1 MSITHSLAS
10 IGTALSLALLGSA
23 AASAQDLPPVTY
35 PRLPATAA
43 TAQGFVPKGWTEE
56 SRAEGDIDGD
66 SKADLALVL
75 RSLDPANVVP
85 QEMCGKELDTNP
97 SILAVL
103 LARPGGGYRLVVEDH
118 ALIPRRDNSCQL
130 DGLTAIAVERGALRL
145 DFERMMSAGGWD
157 MGSTTFKWRWRDGA
171 LRLAG
176 FDYSNVSRN
185 SGVIGRISVNYPTG
199 RVKTSTGN
207 IGSDLEKVR
216 WTRLRSR
223 RAPTIDEVG
232 NGLTFDPEE
241 LVSNLP

>member
-1 MSITHSLAS
+1 MGRRSMPALIVLLAS
-10 IGTALSLALLGSA
+10 SA
-23 AASAQDLPPVTY
+23 AAAQELPPVTY
-35 PRLPATAA
+35 PHLPATGA
-43 TAQGFVPKGWTEE
+43 TAQGFVPKGWTVE

-75 RSLDPANVVP
+75 RSQDRANVIRP
-85 QEMCGKELDTNP
+85 EMCGEELDTNP
-97 SILAVL
+97 WILAIL
-103 LARPGGGYRLVVEDH
+103 LANPGGGYRLAVENH
-118 ALIPRRDNSCQL
+118 ALIPRRENACQL
-130 DGLTAIAVERGALRL
+130 DGLTAIAVERGLLRL

-157 MGSTTFKWRWRDGA
+157 MGTTTFKWRWSDGA

-185 SGVIGRISVNYPTG
+185 TGVTGHISVNYPTG

-207 IGSDLEKVR
+207 IGTDREKVR

-232 NGLTFDPEE
+232 DGLMFDPEE
-241 LVSNLP
+241 LVSKLP